1 MHRLML
7 LAGTA
12 GDIDWSKAIKEV
24 ASEQFLTSIEQVSRI
39 VDVLR
44 TGARSQASIR
54 LSHLCRALERDLASA
69 KVLGRAVQDVVA
81 QSDVTLLL
89 TESGVLVHKG
99 FTSELFRRL
108 GRRFV
113 PELDDPSD
121 LRTSLRAIFCKDDDH
136 RWINA
141 IPDEIWW
148 RLLAALGIGEEQRLP
163 VSREWA
169 ASLRILSHH
178 IASLGL
184 QPEITHRLPELDDA
198 DSPFLMLSD
207 QVSCYTKALERN
219 DETEENRRHCLQ
231 KALEVNSTCRAQ
243 VERLREEKNL
253 YGTSL
258 RLTALS
264 FRLLQLINRLE
275 SLLQLT
281 VVEGEALRAQLITL
295 FREVVKAENTR
306 NHIRPH
312 IRDSGDLLAFQ
323 VVEHAAKKGS
333 KYITSGRQDYWKFF
347 VASLGGGFIVAT
359 FALIKVLL
367 KQVDVPLGIE
377 AILYG
382 VNYSICFIVI
392 YLTGTALATKQPA
405 MTANTLA
412 QSLEGEENGLHLE
425 RLGNLI
431 VRVWRS
437 QFISF
442 AGNLLM
448 ALPVAYLFS
457 LAFHH
462 FTGLPIVDDAASQK
476 ILAGINPW
484 RSGALV
490 YAAVAGVFLFA
501 SGLIA
506 GWVDN
511 RNLYRHYPDRIAK
524 HPLLVRLLGADRAAR
539 MGAFLDRNLGI
550 LAGNIVLGFC
560 LGSTATVGEILGLPL
575 DIRHIA
581 FSSAEYGISLE
592 VLGNVASQ
600 PVVLNAGLGV
610 MLIGLVN
617 FLVSFG
623 LSLTMALESRRMRF
637 GETRRL
643 LGHLAR
649 RVMRHPLEWFFPPK

>member
-1 MHRLML
+1 MR

-12 GDIDWSKAIKEV
+12 GGIDWSKVIKETV
-24 ASEQFLTSIEQVSRI
+24 SEQSLTSIEQVSRI
-39 VDVLR
+39 VDALR

-54 LSHLCRALERDLASA
+54 LSQLCRALEDDPQGA
-69 KVLGRAVQDVVA
+69 KVLGKAVQDVVA
-81 QSDVTLLL
+81 DADVTLLL

-99 FTSELFRRL
+99 FMSELLRRL
-108 GRRFV
+108 GRRLM
-113 PELDDPSD
+113 PELDDPID
-121 LRTSLRAIFCKDDDH
+121 LRTSLRAIFRKDDDF
-136 RWINA
+136 RWINVV
-141 IPDEIWW
+141 PDEIWW
-148 RLLAALGIGEEQRLP
+148 RLLAALGFGEANGLH
-163 VSREWA
+163 VNKEWA

-207 QVSCYTKALERN
+207 QVLCYTKAIERS
-219 DETEENRRHCLQ
+219 DTKENRQHCLQ
-231 KALEVNSTCRAQ
+231 KALDITRTCQAQ
-243 VERLREEKNL
+243 VERLREEKNI

-264 FRLLQLINRLE
+264 FRLLQLTNRLE
-275 SLLQLT
+275 RLLQLT
-281 VVEGEALRAQLITL
+281 VVEGDELRAHLTAL
-295 FREVVKAENTR
+295 FREVVQAENTR

-367 KQVDVPLGIE
+367 KQVDVPLGVE

-412 QSLEGEENGLHLE
+412 QSLEGDENGLHLE

-442 AGNLLM
+442 VGNLSM
-448 ALPVAYLFS
+448 ALPVAFLFS
-457 LAFHH
+457 LGFHH
-462 FTGLPIVDDAASQK
+462 LTGLPIVDDATSQK
-476 ILAGINPW
+476 MLAGINPW
-484 RSGALV
+484 SSGALI

-511 RNLYRHYPDRIAK
+511 RNVYRHYPDRIAK
-524 HPLLVRLLGADRAAR
+524 HPLLVRLLGSDRSAR

-560 LGSTATVGEILGLPL
+560 LGSTATIGEILGLPL

-592 VLGNVASQ
+592 VLGNVVSQ
-600 PVVLNAGLGV
+600 PVVVNAGLGV

-643 LGHLAR
+643 LGLLAR
-649 RVMRHPLEWFFPPK
+649 RVIRSPLEWFFPPK